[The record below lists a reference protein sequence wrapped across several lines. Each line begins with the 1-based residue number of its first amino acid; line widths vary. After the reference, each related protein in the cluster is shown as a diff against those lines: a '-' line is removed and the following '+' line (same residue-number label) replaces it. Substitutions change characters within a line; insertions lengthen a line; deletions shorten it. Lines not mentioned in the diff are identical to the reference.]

1 MAGGALANA
10 ATFFFEQGDLAM
22 FDLSRYLAHTVLLG
36 KTAPRARLTLAA
48 VDVAAAARFG
58 TCGRND
64 AADVTLDALEGEVTT
79 DALLIALIS
88 GLTLAASDAA
98 RARAFLRRR
107 SRDVPAE
114 KGLALRG
121 LAATLA
127 SPPTP
132 RSIAAGL
139 WALALEPDLMR
150 LPLHQVALRLAEGLA
165 GDPRSVTPLRA
176 GLALMLVELA
186 RRAGVEPLEN
196 WPSNLTR
203 AATQDRTALL
213 DRISAALQAAGEPAA
228 AARISIAEP
237 RFEREALRLLRR
249 ADRLRIGMG
258 SSRLPLPVRRRLR
271 AGLIR
276 ATARLISDRPSASP
290 GPVRRARQFRLAT
303 ALAPPASVQAEF
315 PFDVLLVEGR
325 ARRGGA
331 ALVQV
336 PKELEDI
343 ARLYRQR
350 GARVRL
356 AARRDEV
363 LAFSHSA
370 RVLHIAGHFEPV
382 LLAPMQSHFPMAAGG
397 PPLTLA
403 DLAGLAGSMECELAV
418 FNGCDTHAS
427 RAIDLPAPFLR
438 RGAWTMCTTA
448 AVEDGAAAAAA
459 QYLHRTWSPGC
470 DPRPAFDA
478 MMQAA
483 SNAASAD
490 SGAPPFVLLPPESDF
505 RGNPCQ

>member
-58 TCGRND
+58 TRGRNH
-64 AADVTLDALEGEVTT
+64 AADVALDALVGEVTT

-186 RRAGVEPLEN
+186 RRAGG
-196 WPSNLTR
+196 R
-203 AATQDRTALL
+203 
-213 DRISAALQAAGEPAA
+213 AAGEL
-228 AARISIAEP
+228 AEQP
-237 RFEREALRLLRR
+237 DTRGDAGPHRASGQDLR
-249 ADRLRIGMG
+249 
-258 SSRLPLPVRRRLR
+258 S
-271 AGLIR
+271 
-276 ATARLISDRPSASP
+276 
-290 GPVRRARQFRLAT
+290 
-303 ALAPPASVQAEF
+303 
-315 PFDVLLVEGR
+315 
-325 ARRGGA
+325 
-331 ALVQV
+331 
-336 PKELEDI
+336 
-343 ARLYRQR
+343 
-350 GARVRL
+350 
-356 AARRDEV
+356 
-363 LAFSHSA
+363 
-370 RVLHIAGHFEPV
+370 
-382 LLAPMQSHFPMAAGG
+382 
-397 PPLTLA
+397 
-403 DLAGLAGSMECELAV
+403 LAGS
-418 FNGCDTHAS
+418 G
-427 RAIDLPAPFLR
+427 RACRRRTDID
-438 RGAWTMCTTA
+438 C
-448 AVEDGAAAAAA
+448 GAAF
-459 QYLHRTWSPGC
+459 RT
-470 DPRPAFDA
+470 
-478 MMQAA
+478 
-483 SNAASAD
+483 
-490 SGAPPFVLLPPESDF
+490 
-505 RGNPCQ
+505 